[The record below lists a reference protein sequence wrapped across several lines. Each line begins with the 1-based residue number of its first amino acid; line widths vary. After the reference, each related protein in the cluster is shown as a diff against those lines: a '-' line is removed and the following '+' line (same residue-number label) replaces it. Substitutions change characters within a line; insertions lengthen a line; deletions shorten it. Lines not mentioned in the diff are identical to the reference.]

1 MDEIR
6 IEDLKIYAYH
16 GVYAQENET
25 GQDFYVNAVLYTDT
39 REAGEQDALAH
50 STDYGEVGHFN
61 NDFFKLHSFRLI

>member
-25 GQDFYVNAVLYTDT
+25 GQDFYVNAVLYT
-39 REAGEQDALAH
+39 
-50 STDYGEVGHFN
+50 
-61 NDFFKLHSFRLI
+61 